1 MRESRGFDDARLV
14 REVRVRK
21 DADIPRDQWPANIPA
36 VAAVLDS
43 GLELPPGVTFLVGE
57 NGSGKSTLV
66 EAVAAA
72 YGLGPEGGSVHS
84 AHSTHGTESPLSSW
98 ISLVRQAG
106 AAKWGFFLRAETM
119 HGFYTFQ
126 DQLEGGHD
134 FHTMSHGE
142 SFLAVAETYLDSPGF
157 YCLDEPEAALSFSST
172 LAMIGVLDDL
182 AANGSQILCATHSPV
197 LASLPG
203 ATIYE
208 TGEHGIARRNWEDL
222 DLVSNWKSYLNEPR
236 RYLRHILDR

>member
-1 MRESRGFDDARLV
+1 MRESRGLDDARLV
-14 REVRVRK
+14 REIRVRK
-21 DADIPRDQWPANIPA
+21 DADIRRDSWPAIIPA
-36 VAAVLDS
+36 VAAVLES

-72 YGLGPEGGSVHS
+72 YRLGPEGGSVHS
-84 AHSTHGTESPLSSW
+84 AHSTHATESPLSSW

-106 AAKWGFFLRAETM
+106 GAKWGFFLRAETM

-182 AANGSQILCATHSPV
+182 TANGSQILCATHSPV

-222 DLVSNWKSYLNEPR
+222 DLVTNWKSYLNEPG